1 MTDPGPASGGIARVR
16 SAMQALHSWRR
27 LRFTMPGLLFVAGA
41 LAIGFAAINTGNNL
55 LYLLLGAMLG
65 ATAVSGWISEQTIR
79 NVEIVRRVPRGVPV
93 GQEARLHYL
102 VRNRKRKMP
111 VLGLELRETGLPGV
125 AFIAELGP
133 GEVTETDAVNTF
145 VQRGV
150 YPLRTLT
157 LSTTFPFGFFRKERD
172 MRIEGELV
180 IWPRSDRP
188 VPPPR
193 PGAGRRSAA
202 GSIAARGQ
210 GPRGEF
216 RGLRD
221 YRSGDDARDI
231 HWRSTARRGEPVVR
245 EYDPDASDTLWICL
259 DVATDPGESAE
270 EAVEIAASLAARA
283 SAGGRRHGLAA
294 GDIVVPPASGRAQFE
309 RVLEALARVD
319 FSRDASPPAP
329 PVDRASCVLVGTA
342 RVPGDWTDVR
352 LAEGVRRVES

>member
-1 MTDPGPASGGIARVR
+1 MR
-16 SAMQALHSWRR
+16 ALRSWRR

-79 NVEIVRRVPRGVPV
+79 NVEISRRVPRGVPV
-93 GQEARLHYL
+93 GQEARLHYT
-102 VRNRKRKMP
+102 VRNRKRRMP
-111 VLGLELRETGLPGV
+111 VLGLELREAGLPGG
-125 AFIAELGP
+125 AFVPKLGP
-133 GEVTETDAVNTF
+133 GEVAEVDAVNTF

-172 MRIEGELV
+172 LAVEGELV
-180 IWPRSDRP
+180 IWPRSDRA

-193 PGAGRRSAA
+193 PGAGRRSTA
-202 GSIAARGQ
+202 GSVTARGE

-221 YRSGDDARDI
+221 YRWGDDARDI

-245 EYDPDASDTLWICL
+245 EYDPDASDTLWVCL
-259 DVATDPGESAE
+259 DLATDPGEAAE

-283 SAGGRRHGLAA
+283 SAAGRRHGLVA
-294 GDIVVPPASGRAQFE
+294 GDTVVYPASGRAQFE

-319 FSRDASPPAP
+319 FSPGAPPPTP
-329 PVDRASCVLVGTA
+329 PVDRASCVLVGTVP
-342 RVPGDWTDVR
+342 VPGDWTDVR
-352 LAEGVRRVES
+352 LAGATRGPEA

>member
-133 GEVTETDAVNTF
+133 GAVPETDAVHPF
-145 VQRGV
+145 VQRGG
-150 YPLRTLT
+150 YPLR
-157 LSTTFPFGFFRKERD
+157 
-172 MRIEGELV
+172 
-180 IWPRSDRP
+180 
-188 VPPPR
+188 
-193 PGAGRRSAA
+193 
-202 GSIAARGQ
+202 
-210 GPRGEF
+210 
-216 RGLRD
+216 
-221 YRSGDDARDI
+221 
-231 HWRSTARRGEPVVR
+231 
-245 EYDPDASDTLWICL
+245 
-259 DVATDPGESAE
+259 
-270 EAVEIAASLAARA
+270 
-283 SAGGRRHGLAA
+283 
-294 GDIVVPPASGRAQFE
+294 
-309 RVLEALARVD
+309 
-319 FSRDASPPAP
+319 
-329 PVDRASCVLVGTA
+329 
-342 RVPGDWTDVR
+342 
-352 LAEGVRRVES
+352 

>member
-1 MTDPGPASGGIARVR
+1 
-16 SAMQALHSWRR
+16 
-27 LRFTMPGLLFVAGA
+27 
-41 LAIGFAAINTGNNL
+41 
-55 LYLLLGAMLG
+55 
-65 ATAVSGWISEQTIR
+65 
-79 NVEIVRRVPRGVPV
+79 
-93 GQEARLHYL
+93 
-102 VRNRKRKMP
+102 
-111 VLGLELRETGLPGV
+111 
-125 AFIAELGP
+125 LGP

-352 LAEGVRRVES
+352 LAEGVRRVEP